1 MGRKRFNAAAI
12 CSSDNYISSKR
23 AHVAFLQRTHER
35 FISLIESGELELVE
49 TTVEI
54 KPAFVI
60 VMVFGRELKLSY
72 EDYLSHCPE
81 FKIIKTLF

>member
-1 MGRKRFNAAAI
+1 MRRRINVAAV
-12 CSSDNYISSKR
+12 CSSDNYIFSKR
-23 AHVAFLQRTHER
+23 AHVAFLQRAHER

-54 KPAFVI
+54 KPSFVI
-60 VMVFGRELKLSY
+60 IMVLGREMKLSY

-81 FKIIKTLF
+81 FKIIKTIF